1 MAEADVPT
9 TSLDGLT
16 AEVRSALDGVTTMV
30 VPIDAGA
37 DDALANTRRV
47 AISLAAASGARLV
60 LLDRSDTTYAD
71 TPRIHELSRE
81 AAADLDRPYLVAG
94 IDEAKAAGVEATG
107 FQHSLPGDE
116 ALSDTV
122 DEVGAQALVVPASL
136 SSPGLFGRL
145 KGDVV
150 ARAEAAT
157 PSWTTVFVVADD
169 GSVSLAEPA

>member
-9 TSLDGLT
+9 TSVDGW
-16 AEVRSALDGVTTMV
+16 APEVRSALDGVTSIV
-30 VPIDAGA
+30 VPVDDGD
-37 DDALANTRRV
+37 DDALARARSA
-47 AISLAAASGARLV
+47 AIALAAASGARLV

-71 TPRIHELSRE
+71 TPRIHELGRE
-81 AAADLDRPYLVAG
+81 SADELDRPYLVAG
-94 IDEAKAAGVEATG
+94 IDEAEAAGVEAIG

-122 DEVGAQALVVPASL
+122 AQVGAEALVVPASL

-157 PSWTTVFVVADD
+157 SSATTVFVVADG
-169 GSVSLAEPA
+169 GSVTLADPA